1 MFKDPR
7 ENQKLFKVIK
17 EGEIFNPK
25 KKQCW
30 SQVEDS
36 LLLNLIDTETQ
47 KGNKIKWLDI
57 ALNFNKDYKQCYSR
71 FRQINPK
78 LKRGYWSIEEEEK
91 LIELINII
99 GKKWATISK
108 KLGTRSGKQ
117 IRHHYNNITD
127 NRVDRR
133 TFSEDEHNRLI
144 DLHNLYGSNW
154 QVISTFFNGR
164 TPDNLKSKFNNYA
177 NKLRS
182 KSKSS
187 SGLTSEIKKTLDDKE
202 GSGNKENIP
211 DLFFNSE
218 SSL

>member
-78 LKRGYWSIEEEEK
+78 LKRGYWSTVLK
-91 LIELINII
+91 II
-99 GKKWATISK
+99 QSK
-108 KLGTRSGKQ
+108 
-117 IRHHYNNITD
+117 IHI
-127 NRVDRR
+127 
-133 TFSEDEHNRLI
+133 
-144 DLHNLYGSNW
+144 
-154 QVISTFFNGR
+154 ISTFIKILTLFHTYFLHLNFNII
-164 TPDNLKSKFNNYA
+164 DIF
-177 NKLRS
+177 
-182 KSKSS
+182 
-187 SGLTSEIKKTLDDKE
+187 
-202 GSGNKENIP
+202 
-211 DLFFNSE
+211 
-218 SSL
+218 